1 MLEQKLKVLNV
12 VPYTKLLELVQVLSE
27 ILRHTI
33 SKFQEM
39 FKTVHRIEQLKF
51 WESEI
56 SINLYGHK
64 LKINNL

>member
-12 VPYTKLLELVQVLSE
+12 APYTKLLELVQVLSE
-27 ILRHTI
+27 ILGHTI

-39 FKTVHRIEQLKF
+39 LPSVHRIEQLKF
-51 WESEI
+51 RKREI
-56 SINLYGHK
+56 SLNLYRHK